1 MKRRDEHGPCAVAND
16 DRLRRG
22 RLWARALDSGCDI
35 GTIADAYNV
44 STRTVSRGAMRY
56 RKWVADGKS

>member
-1 MKRRDEHGPCAVAND
+1 MSAME

-44 STRTVSRGAMRY
+44 STKTVSRGAMRY